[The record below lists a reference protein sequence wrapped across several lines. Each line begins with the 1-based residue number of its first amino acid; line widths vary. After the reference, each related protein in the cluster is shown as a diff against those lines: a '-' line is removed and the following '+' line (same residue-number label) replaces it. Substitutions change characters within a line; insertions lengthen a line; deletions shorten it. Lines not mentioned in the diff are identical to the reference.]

1 MHDEQCRIRDHRAAI
16 ALNNMGVSLLE
27 RRAYRQGME
36 TLKDAILV
44 MKRVLR
50 SPSISSQGSEKPPI
64 STSYT
69 DTKVHRASKRMAN
82 PQPVPS
88 AVSIDIVSHC
98 ATFSHHSHLGS
109 VLHGG
114 SSSPLRSPLRI
125 EAADLDSLEE
135 SDRALESSIM
145 LFNFGLAHLCM
156 AKLNNYIMRFNFGFA
171 RICMAKLDKTPIK
184 LQEGALKIFSMVYS
198 VIASLCNQE
207 GHKIR
212 EDMILLA
219 AGTLENIVALLT
231 QMGKHSE
238 ANESDQELAR
248 LGRTIQEFQGRNLG
262 HQHAA
267 ASAA

>member
-1 MHDEQCRIRDHRAAI
+1 MDEQCLIRDHRAAI

-36 TLKDAILV
+36 TLQDAILV

-50 SPSISSQGSEKPPI
+50 SPSITSQGSDKTPN

-82 PQPVPS
+82 PQPIPS
-88 AVSIDIVSHC
+88 AVSVDIDSHR
-98 ATFSHHSHLGS
+98 ATFSYHSYLVS
-109 VLHGG
+109 VLHGS

-135 SDRALESSIM
+135 SDHVLQSSIM
-145 LFNFGLAHLCM
+145 LFNFGLAHLFM
-156 AKLNNYIMRFNFGFA
+156 AKLDNSIMRFNFGLA
-171 RICMAKLDKTPIK
+171 HLCMAKLDKTPIK
-184 LQEGALKIFSMVYS
+184 LQEGALKIFSMVHS
-198 VIASLCNQE
+198 VLATLCNQE
-207 GHKIR
+207 GHGIR
-212 EDMILLA
+212 EDMILLTA
-219 AGTLENIVALLT
+219 ATLDNIVALLS

-248 LGRTIQEFQGRNLG
+248 LGRAIQEFQGRNLEP
-262 HQHAA
+262 QNAA